1 MVEKVK
7 IFFRI
12 SKLGFGG
19 AEQVFL
25 SLAREF
31 SKRGGISICFVVDQ
45 IDSDNVKTAINEG
58 HLVHSLNASR
68 TMKSIVPLAK
78 FIKQEQ
84 PDVIISAYTDTNA
97 AAILSASLCGM
108 SSRVIVSEH
117 ASLFE
122 HWQNKS
128 RLKKLILKSYVS
140 YLYRLSTSVICVSK
154 GLSGQ
159 VAQLMGST
167 RRVKTIYNPVRSF
180 SVNTVEKQHANTT
193 KQLIA
198 VGRVAEPK
206 DYSTLIRAV
215 AKLNETSD
223 YHLTIVGGIFS
234 QSEFAKVTAVIEQ
247 LNIQDKVTF
256 AGYTDKVEDYY
267 READIFVM
275 SSAWEGFGNV
285 IVEAMSLGLPVVS
298 TDCNYGP
305 AEILENGKYGR
316 LVSVGDSEAL
326 AAAIFQET
334 LHPLVSKD
342 ALIIRAKD
350 FSEKKV
356 SNQYF
361 KVISEVINAANA

>member
-1 MVEKVK
+1 VVEKVK

-31 SKRGGISICFVVDQ
+31 SKRDGVSICFVVDHVN
-45 IDSDNVKTAINEG
+45 SENVKTAIDDG
-58 HLVHSLNASR
+58 HRVHNLNVSR
-68 TMKSIVPLAK
+68 TMKSIVPFAK

-180 SVNTVEKQHANTT
+180 AVNAIKEQHANMT
-193 KQLIA
+193 KQLVA

-215 AKLNETSD
+215 AKLNETGD

-267 READIFVM
+267 READMFVM

-316 LVSVGDSEAL
+316 LVSVGDSDSL
-326 AAAIFQET
+326 AGAILQET
-334 LHPLVSKD
+334 HSPLVPKES
-342 ALIIRAKD
+342 LITRSKD
-350 FSEKKV
+350 FSEAEIASQYLVVIDEVV
-356 SNQYF
+356 S
-361 KVISEVINAANA
+361 ANA